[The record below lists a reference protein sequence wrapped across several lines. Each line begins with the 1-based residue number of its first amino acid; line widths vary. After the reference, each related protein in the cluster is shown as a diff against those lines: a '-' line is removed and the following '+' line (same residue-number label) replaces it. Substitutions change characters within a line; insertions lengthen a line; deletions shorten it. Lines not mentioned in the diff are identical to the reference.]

1 MLKHKIKLDNNLTYA
16 CLDDFIT
23 IKKKWLLT
31 LILGDY
37 KNWTGYS

>member
-23 IKKKWLLT
+23 IKKKMVANVDSW
-31 LILGDY
+31 
-37 KNWTGYS
+37 